1 VATCAEVIA
10 RTLRESG
17 ISTAFGI
24 PGGEVVDFME
34 ACRREEISFILTRHE
49 AAAAFMA
56 EVTGQITR
64 RPGVC
69 ISTLGPGATNLL
81 SGVANAYLERS
92 PLLAISGQMSNEA
105 YPYCTHQ
112 RIDLA
117 AIFQPVTKWS
127 TILSW
132 VAISIAFSTLFRVF
146 LASRMVLHLVTG

>member
-1 VATCAEVIA
+1 MATCSEIVA
-10 RTLRESG
+10 RTLKEAG
-17 ISTAFGI
+17 IRTTFGI
-24 PGGEVVDFME
+24 PGGEVVDLIE
-34 ACRREEISFILTRHE
+34 ACRREDISFILTRHE

-56 EVTGQITR
+56 DVIGQITR

-112 RIDLA
+112 LIDLPV
-117 AIFQPVTKWS
+117 IFQPVTKWHATLDA
-127 TILSW
+127 TILPEDLIGS
-132 VAISIAFSTLFRVF
+132 STGPTKKR
-146 LASRMVLHLVTG
+146 